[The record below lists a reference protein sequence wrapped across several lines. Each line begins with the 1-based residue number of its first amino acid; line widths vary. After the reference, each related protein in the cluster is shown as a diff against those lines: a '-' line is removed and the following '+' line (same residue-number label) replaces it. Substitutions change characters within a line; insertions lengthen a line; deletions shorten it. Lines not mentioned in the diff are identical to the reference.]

1 MSACG
6 QSRITGEHKSILK
19 INLFFYIQMDPTGRY
34 FNVVKSEAVP
44 MSIES
49 GDVDAVNTT
58 AVDVVKETDKQI
70 CDDLKTTI
78 RAVLETSKCG
88 ILANKLQGE

>member
-34 FNVVKSEAVP
+34 FNVVKSE
-44 MSIES
+44 
-49 GDVDAVNTT
+49 DVDAVNTT